1 MTYLVRL
8 WNLRPTESKE
18 FTEYY
23 KGQYN
28 FVAIA
33 EMTEKKKVKLSSAP
47 RYNNLYLLKT
57 YINSDSF
64 KLRI

>member
-1 MTYLVRL
+1 MTYLVRM

-33 EMTEKKKVKLSSAP
+33 EMTEKKKSNFLQFLGI
-47 RYNNLYLLKT
+47 LYLLKT